1 MQTPNQTRI
10 QEDRNFLM
18 TEEPA
23 QTFARWLREF
33 RQSRNL
39 GLNQFAAL
47 TNLSNATI
55 SKVESNEHVPS
66 PYTIQ
71 KIANRWNQDEDW
83 LLALAGHRTPA
94 LKSENRLD
102 DPELLVL
109 LSATNLNKLSVR
121 DRKILKTLVRTML
134 EVKE

>member
-1 MQTPNQTRI
+1 
-10 QEDRNFLM
+10 M

-71 KIANRWNQDEDW
+71 KIASRWNQDEDW

-94 LKSENRLD
+94 LISGDSLD

-109 LSATNLNKLSVR
+109 LSAANLNKLSAR